1 MGDGGEATGGV
12 AIRSEEGRDE
22 TGGSAEGRSER
33 EGASL
38 PIDGG
43 IMTSQ
48 PRKTQ
53 HELEVGQVDK
63 LKGNLLCVLSMN
75 PDAGVVEV
83 CDRSSRAAINEF
95 DGDGLRVGLGLQQML
110 PQKGGV
116 QKSARGTG
124 VNQGEDRDG
133 ETARNENVNGKGKV
147 TGSGEGEGMR
157 EGKHS
162 SQPGPYWLGREFFD
176 RSGGGAGGDSGS
188 WE

>member
-1 MGDGGEATGGV
+1 MGCRCA
-12 AIRSEEGRDE
+12 SKCPNEG
-22 TGGSAEGRSER
+22 SER

-75 PDAGVVEV
+75 LDAGVVEV
-83 CDRSSRAAINEF
+83 CDRSSTAAINEF
-95 DGDGLRVGLGLQQML
+95 DGDGLRVGLELQQML

-116 QKSARGTG
+116 QKSARGTR

-157 EGKHS
+157 EGKHT
-162 SQPGPYWLGREFFD
+162 SQPSPYWLGREFFD
-176 RSGGGAGGDSGS
+176 RSRGGAGGVRTTPYSH
-188 WE
+188 